1 MRINFGGISLII
13 SLLLVS
19 ACASMQLKL
28 PEKYNLGDKLEEVTE
43 IQDTLIG
50 SGRAPRFTDFIES
63 FESMATVIA
72 RRDTFT
78 LYESKYDWIKV
89 DMQSLILK
97 NGTNEFYLL
106 ILQTPSADLM
116 SVDTISFVN
125 MLNIIRAKRDLI
137 EIGEQNYVI
146 ERIYKI
152 DGSDKML
159 AIKKQILAG

>member
-1 MRINFGGISLII
+1 MRINFGRISLFI
-13 SLLLVS
+13 SFLLVS
-19 ACASMQLKL
+19 ACTSMQMKL
-28 PEKYNLGDKLEEVTE
+28 PEKYDLGDKLEEVTE

-50 SGRAPRFTDFIES
+50 SGRAPKFTEFKES
-63 FESMATVIA
+63 FESMASVIA

-78 LYESKYDWIKV
+78 LYESKHDWIKV
-89 DMQSLILK
+89 DMQSLILR

-106 ILQTPSADLM
+106 VLQTPSADLM

-137 EIGEQNYVI
+137 GIGAQNYVI

-159 AIKKQILAG
+159 AIKNHILDG